1 MKLPAEIKNK
11 IIEALK
17 PLDPEKVIL
26 FGSYAYGN
34 LWFGARPQSLF
45 SDSLGITL
53 SYFWCMVGSILF
65 LVFLWITRFRVYPEF
80 WSFPLFILVLSP
92 LIYFEHRYSHPF
104 FFLIVPITSVYVIE
118 YFISKYKKDEISIG
132 VI

>member
-34 LWFGARPQSLF
+34 PHRDSDIDLYIITKDDFMPQSFKEKSEIYLKYARKLYELEKLF
-45 SDSLGITL
+45 PID
-53 SYFWCMVGSILF
+53 
-65 LVFLWITRFRVYPEF
+65 
-80 WSFPLFILVLSP
+80 
-92 LIYFEHRYSHPF
+92 
-104 FFLIVPITSVYVIE
+104 LIVHTKKMNYKLIEMNSVFTREFFERGI
-118 YFISKYKKDEISIG
+118 ILL
-132 VI
+132 